1 MPAFVIFASQIVNIR
16 QKELFNQLTRINN
29 QLQTNNQILKSQSQT
44 FSFLKNYLHINR
56 FLAVLMTDIEN
67 CANYYS
73 SVLSVYFVGFI
84 TIQCYLAYIVF
95 FVPNLIFLVKLFV
108 FYSLVLVETFQF
120 ALIQSLCKLTTCNGK
135 LEKANAKFYLLL
147 NRNQSFKMMI
157 SFVLK
162 VTVLTFV

>member
-1 MPAFVIFASQIVNIR
+1 MTQ
-16 QKELFNQLTRINN
+16 INN
-29 QLQTNNQILKSQSQT
+29 QLQTNNQILKSQFQT
-44 FSFLKNYLHINR
+44 FSFLKNYLQINR
-56 FLAVLMTDIEN
+56 FLAALMTDIEN
-67 CANYYS
+67 CASYYS
-73 SVLSVYFVGFI
+73 AVLSVYFVGFI

-108 FYSLVLVETFQF
+108 FYSLVLIEFFQLL
-120 ALIQSLCKLTTCNGK
+120 LIQKFSKLTECNSK

-147 NRNQSFKMMI
+147 NRNQNFKMMI